1 MFFLLLLIQILVFG
15 VLAFFLR
22 QILTHKITGAT
33 AHLQQLSHDY
43 TKKEEQ
49 ATKRLEEAEQYYKET
64 RAKAQEEIE
73 QLKAQFEK
81 EAQEAKDKILKQ
93 AHIES
98 EEIVQRANKA
108 KQVILS
114 EIEDRIAKEAIE
126 KACELVEDVLSGQFN
141 LGVHSGWVD
150 DLIENG
156 FKQMSKLHIGDD
168 IVEAKVTSALPLEKN
183 QHNKLS
189 QKLKSVFKKNITVK
203 EEVDPKII
211 AGIVITIGN
220 LVLDGSLRGKIRE
233 KIKHVG

>member
-1 MFFLLLLIQILVFG
+1 MFYLLLLIQLLVFG
-15 VLAFFLR
+15 VLALLLR
-22 QILTHKITGAT
+22 QLLTRNITGAA
-33 AHLQQLSHDY
+33 AHLQQLSQDY

-49 ATKRLEEAEQYYKET
+49 ATKRLEEAEQYYQKML
-64 RAKAQEEIE
+64 AKAQEEVH

-81 EAQEAKDKILKQ
+81 ETQEGKDKILKQ

-108 KQVILS
+108 KQAILS
-114 EIEDRIAKEAIE
+114 EIDDRIAKEAI
-126 KACELVEDVLSGQFN
+126 KKSCELVEDVLSGQFK

-156 FKQMSKLHIGDD
+156 FKQMSKLHISDN
-168 IVEAKVTSALPLEKN
+168 ITEAKVTSALPLEKN
-183 QHNKLS
+183 QRNKLS
-189 QKLKSVFKKNITVK
+189 QKLKSIFKKNVTVK
-203 EEVDPKII
+203 EEVDPKVV